1 MKKLRFLIPNAITAV
16 GIAFAAVAL
25 QRAIDGEYRTAAWW
39 VMYCV
44 LTDKLDGAAARRL
57 RASSAFGAQ
66 LDSFADFFSF
76 GVAPATV
83 FYAFFSRTPD
93 AGWTDGPHRAL
104 LSLLV
109 LGYVICVAARLAR
122 FNVTVDALSGQ
133 RFFFGIPTTYTGGVL
148 AALFVLVLKYGN
160 PAWTAHDPSSDT
172 WRLLDGLRLD
182 GIAPWLPWLLAP
194 AGFGMVSKLRMPKV
208 GPTGRPAVDIVQL
221 IAALAGYAVG
231 LARRLPEYI
240 VAGALVY
247 LLVTFWYHLRS
258 ESARAVKPPPLFKSD
273 DEHEPDRSALG
284 DV

>member
-1 MKKLRFLIPNAITAV
+1 MKKLRFLVPNAVTSI

-44 LTDKLDGAAARRL
+44 LTDKVDGAVARRL

-83 FYAFFSRTPD
+83 LYAFFSSTPS
-93 AGWTDGPHRAL
+93 AGWADSTHRLL

-148 AALFVLVLKYGN
+148 AAIFVLLLKYGD
-160 PAWTAHDPSSDT
+160 PAWTAADPSSDT
-172 WRLLDGLRLD
+172 WRLLGSLRLD
-182 GIAPWLPWLLAP
+182 GLMPYLPWLLAP
-194 AGFGMVSKLRMPKV
+194 AGFGMVSTLRMPKV
-208 GPTGRPAVDIVQL
+208 GPTGRPAVDVLQL
-221 IAALAGYAVG
+221 IAALAGYSVG
-231 LARRLPEYI
+231 LARRLPEYV

-247 LLVTFWYHLRS
+247 LLVTFWFHLRS
-258 ESARAVKPPPLFKSD
+258 ESARAVKLPPLFD
-273 DEHEPDRSALG
+273 DEAPPEHSALG
-284 DV
+284 DA